1 MTNLSF
7 FSWRFSL
14 EEKFRVSQMQARMQ
28 NQNIVG
34 YKIFKFKENAK
45 LYFLS

>member
-1 MTNLSF
+1 
-7 FSWRFSL
+7 
-14 EEKFRVSQMQARMQ
+14 MQARMQ

-45 LYFLS
+45 LYFLSYIEQGLTK